1 MPDARQRGAKRG
13 AQAEI
18 AQRLHDV
25 GKALITVLAGVG
37 GDRGF
42 FQARAAWWSCAA
54 ESISPGARSV
64 MAWNSRSA
72 SSLWLMRRNRKASS
86 RELDIGGI
94 EIESPAEFVN
104 VRIAGGQQFAGS
116 FSR

>member
-37 GDRGF
+37 GY
-42 FQARAAWWSCAA
+42 
-54 ESISPGARSV
+54 P
-64 MAWNSRSA
+64 
-72 SSLWLMRRNRKASS
+72 
-86 RELDIGGI
+86 
-94 EIESPAEFVN
+94 
-104 VRIAGGQQFAGS
+104 
-116 FSR
+116 

>member
-1 MPDARQRGAKRG
+1 MRDLEILERVLHVVGLDA
-13 AQAEI
+13 
-18 AQRLHDV
+18 
-25 GKALITVLAGVG
+25 ALGHQFGV
-37 GDRGF
+37 DRGF

-116 FSR
+116 FSRAWFAAT